1 MSNRSIGSRRRS
13 LLALTVGYAA
23 LAGAGLRAYTAPAS
37 GFELSIYEGTPLSV
51 WVLLGVALTLSL
63 LVSFQLSGSRLGTA
77 GVVLGG
83 GSVGL
88 VTALPLVRGYRFY
101 GAGDGLTHVGW
112 ASDVASGTLDPFG
125 LFYPAL
131 HTLTVFFAELL
142 GIGVMRAM
150 LLVVLAITVSFLV
163 FVPLCAGVITGR
175 TEAAYVGAFVA
186 FCLLPINHIATH
198 YMEPHP
204 VTQAVLLSPLVLY
217 LCIQYI
223 LCEFSLSE
231 APLTRTGV
239 LLAIGAVSLV
249 LYHPQ
254 QAANTL
260 VLFAT
265 IAAVQAGCRLFRCG
279 GEIRAHRPLYG
290 QVIWLA
296 LFFTGWA
303 AGRETFV
310 GAIEGVTSELAGYLL
325 AGSAD
330 AASVVSQRGDSL
342 GQIGASTTELFA
354 KLLFVPTVF
363 AALTA
368 VVMTTSLLGRS
379 ETTEPETTALLRYFS
394 AGLFVLVPYSLVFFI
409 GSVSKLFFRNL
420 GFVMVLVS
428 IVGAITVFRLRRL
441 LANRFSPAVGYP
453 AMTLFLGA
461 ALVLSMVVVF
471 PSPYVYMG
479 SGHVSDDRLEGY
491 ETAFS
496 HQALD
501 TDIYG
506 VRGGPWRYR
515 QATAGV
521 TGVATSR
528 YEDRAIWG
536 ETLSRVRALAEEDRY
551 FLLTDPDVRL
561 ETGVYEGLRYS
572 KAQFRS
578 LARQPGIHV
587 VQYNGEA
594 TLYRIEARPP
604 VSAGD
609 STARSALSEPPFAGS
624 ARPEGNA
631 SEGASGSGPPS
642 VGPNASET
650 QRSTPGASPT
660 NNRAN
665 ATSTPGPS
673 VGIAANSALE
683 TNGTAGPG
691 SGAGGSE
698 GFGGPNGST
707 DGNESSSSS
716 SIDGT
721 DGTNGTDA
729 PGPPLGVGNETN
741 ASSAGGSDR
750 LGGAS
755 GENTTAGTDGTST
768 TNETGGRNGTNAT
781 VGTRS
786 SSGGSQQLSTPSR
799 SSPRR

>member
-1 MSNRSIGSRRRS
+1 MNDRSIGSRRRS
-13 LLALTVGYAA
+13 LLALALGYMA
-23 LAGAGLRAYTAPAS
+23 LAGATLSAHTAPAS
-37 GFELSIYEGTPLSV
+37 GFELSIYEGTPLLI

-112 ASDVASGTLDPFG
+112 AADVASGTLDPFG

-150 LLVVLAITVSFLV
+150 LLVVLAITVSFLA
-163 FVPLCAGVITGR
+163 FIPLCVGAITGR
-175 TEAAYVGAFVA
+175 IEAAYVGAFVA
-186 FCLLPINHIATH
+186 FCLLPINHVATH

-217 LCIQYI
+217 LLVQYV
-223 LCEFSLSE
+223 LCESSLLE
-231 APLTRTGV
+231 APLTRTGIV
-239 LLAIGAVSLV
+239 LALGTLSLV

-260 VLFAT
+260 ILFVT
-265 IAAVQAGCRLFRCG
+265 VVTMQAGCRVLRRG
-279 GEIRAHRPLYG
+279 GEIRAHRPLYT
-290 QVIWLA
+290 QTTWLA
-296 LFFTGWA
+296 LAFTGWA
-303 AGRETFV
+303 AGRETFA

-330 AASVVSQRGDSL
+330 AASVVSQRGNSL
-342 GQIGASTTELFA
+342 GRIGASTTELFA
-354 KLLFVPTVF
+354 KLLTVPTVF

-368 VVMTTSLLGRS
+368 FLMVTSLLGRS
-379 ETTEPETTALLRYFS
+379 ETTEPETTALLRYLS
-394 AGLFVLVPYSLVFFI
+394 VGLFVLVPYSLVFFV

-428 IVGAITVFRLRRL
+428 IVGAIAVARFRRPLADRL
-441 LANRFSPAVGYP
+441 SPAVGYP

-479 SGHVSDDRLEGY
+479 SGHVSDDRLRGY

-496 HQALD
+496 HQGPD

-515 QATAGV
+515 HATAGV

-528 YEDRAIWG
+528 YEDRAVWG
-536 ETLSRVRALAEEDRY
+536 ENLSRVRALADEDRY

-561 ETGVYEGLRYS
+561 EAGVYEGLRYS
-572 KAQFRS
+572 KGQFES

-594 TLYRIEARPP
+594 TVYRIEARPP
-604 VSAGD
+604 PRAVG
-609 STARSALSEPPFAGS
+609 
-624 ARPEGNA
+624 RP
-631 SEGASGSGPPS
+631 
-642 VGPNASET
+642 
-650 QRSTPGASPT
+650 
-660 NNRAN
+660 
-665 ATSTPGPS
+665 
-673 VGIAANSALE
+673 LE
-683 TNGTAGPG
+683 T
-691 SGAGGSE
+691 
-698 GFGGPNGST
+698 
-707 DGNESSSSS
+707 
-716 SIDGT
+716 
-721 DGTNGTDA
+721 
-729 PGPPLGVGNETN
+729 
-741 ASSAGGSDR
+741 
-750 LGGAS
+750 
-755 GENTTAGTDGTST
+755 GEAH
-768 TNETGGRNGTNAT
+768 
-781 VGTRS
+781 
-786 SSGGSQQLSTPSR
+786 
-799 SSPRR
+799 

>member
-1 MSNRSIGSRRRS
+1 MNDRSVGLRRRS
-13 LLALTVGYAA
+13 LLALAVGYAA
-23 LAGAGLRAYTAPAS
+23 LAGAALSAYTASAS

-63 LVSFQLSGSRLGTA
+63 LVSFQVSGTRLGTA
-77 GVVLGG
+77 GLLLGG

-112 ASDVASGTLDPFG
+112 AADAASGTLNPFG

-150 LLVVLAITVSFLV
+150 LLVVLAITLSFPV
-163 FVPLCAGVITGR
+163 FVPLCVGAITGY

-204 VTQAVLLSPLVLY
+204 ATQAVLLSPLVLY
-217 LCIQYI
+217 LLVQYV
-223 LCEFSLSE
+223 LCEFSLLE
-231 APLTRTGV
+231 APLTRTGT
-239 LLAIGAVSLV
+239 LLALGAVSLV

-260 VLFAT
+260 ILFAT
-265 IAAVQAGCRLFRCG
+265 VAAVQAGCRLLRCG
-279 GEIRAHRPLYG
+279 GEIRAHRPLYV
-290 QVIWLA
+290 QTIWLG
-296 LFFTGWA
+296 LFFAGWA
-303 AGRETFV
+303 AGREKFA
-310 GAIEGVTSELAGYLL
+310 GALNSVTSELAGYLL
-325 AGSAD
+325 AGSTD
-330 AASVVSQRGDSL
+330 AASVVSQRGSSL
-342 GQIGASTTELFA
+342 GQIGASTGELFA

-394 AGLFVLVPYSLVFFI
+394 AGLFVLVPYSLVFFV

-428 IVGAITVFRLRRL
+428 IVGAIALFRLRRL
-441 LANRFSPAVGYP
+441 LADRFSPAVGYP

-471 PSPYVYMG
+471 PSPYVYVG
-479 SGHVSDDRLEGY
+479 SGHVSDDRLAGY

-496 HQALD
+496 HQAPD
-501 TDIYG
+501 TAIYG

-515 QATAGV
+515 QATVGV

-561 ETGVYEGLRYS
+561 EAGVYEGLRYS

-578 LARQPGIHV
+578 LSRQPGVHI

-594 TLYRIEARPP
+594 TVYRIEARPP
-604 VSAGD
+604 PASRRPAPRNADG
-609 STARSALSEPPFAGS
+609 SPNGSRTPAGS

-631 SEGASGSGPPS
+631 PGAANGSRTPTA
-642 VGPNASET
+642 GPNASASET
-650 QRSTPGASPT
+650 RRSTPGASPADDGGSPADDG
-660 NNRAN
+660 AN
-665 ATSTPGPS
+665 ATSTPGSS
-673 VGIAANSALE
+673 VGTAVNSAPE
-683 TNGTAGPG
+683 TNGTAGSGPG
-691 SGAGGSE
+691 TGGSNESTE
-698 GFGGPNGST
+698 GNESTNSSTGST
-707 DGNESSSSS
+707 DG
-716 SIDGT
+716 
-721 DGTNGTDA
+721 TNSTDA
-729 PGPPLGVGNETN
+729 PGPPPGVGNETN
-741 ASSAGGSDR
+741 ASSPGGSDR
-750 LGGAS
+750 PGGPS
-755 GENTTAGTDGTST
+755 GENTTVGTNGTSA
-768 TNETGGRNGTNAT
+768 TNETAGTNGTNAT
-781 VGTRS
+781 ARARS
-786 SSGGSQQLSTPSR
+786 NPGDR
-799 SSPRR
+799 